1 MNRTLAIGLSILFF
15 FAVIGAIGPA
25 LTPYS
30 PETTDYSNIFQK
42 PSLTHLCGTDHLGR
56 DTLSRLVAGTRTT
69 LGLAVIIT
77 LANILIAMLIG
88 SISGFIGGLFD
99 TFLMRLVDSLI
110 ALPGFLLAICFL
122 GIFGGGIGNLA
133 LFLILTGWAGLSRVI
148 RNEVIVV
155 KNLDYILSNISLGF
169 GAFRIIRGHIL
180 PHVLPPLLIIFISS
194 LIGELFSIVSLS
206 FLGLGISPQI
216 PEWGAILND
225 ARPNFLSSPS
235 LLIFPALFIFL
246 TVLGLHL
253 LADGLRDAMDRKKIL
268 IATDEI
274 ARLYRTDDSPIGD
287 AP

>member
-1 MNRTLAIGLSILFF
+1 MNRTLAIGLSILAI
-15 FAVIGAIGPA
+15 FAVIAIFGPA
-25 LTPYS
+25 IVLYP
-30 PETTDYSNIFQK
+30 PQATDYSEIFAH
-42 PSLTHLCGTDHLGR
+42 PSFSHPCGTDHLGR
-56 DTLSRLVAGTRTT
+56 DTLSRLLTGTRTT
-69 LGLAVIIT
+69 LGLAVVIT
-77 LANILIAMLIG
+77 LANILIAMIVG
-88 SISGFIGGLFD
+88 SLCGFIGGTFD

-155 KNLDYILSNISLGF
+155 KNMDYILSNIALGF
-169 GAFRIIRGHIL
+169 GMFRIIRGHIL
-180 PHVLPPLLIIFISS
+180 PHVLPPLLIIFLSS

-225 ARPNFLSSPS
+225 ARPYFLSSPS
-235 LLIFPALFIFL
+235 LLIFPALFIFF

-253 LADGLRDAMDRKKIL
+253 LADGLREALDRKKLL

-274 ARLYRTDDSPIGD
+274 ARLYHTDDSPIGD